1 MIEIVKQIIDF
12 YLRNWKE
19 PTLWDLKID
28 DKTLLERQAN
38 VFVTVYKNGEVR
50 GSAWNVKELEQN
62 LILELLKNT
71 VAAISRDSRFDP
83 VKSSEAG
90 ELRVRV
96 DEIVNRTVLSA
107 WEMKKLDPL
116 KHWLLVIKK
125 DYSKLAV
132 ILPNISWRLMN
143 WEDFYGVLD
152 KKLWENFKEEDY
164 IVYSIETNIYN
175 DL

>member
-19 PTLWDLKID
+19 PTLVDLKIE
-28 DKTLLERQAN
+28 DKTLLERQWN

-62 LILELLKNT
+62 LVLELLRNT
-71 VAAISRDSRFDP
+71 LAAISKDSRFDP
-83 VKSSEAG
+83 VSLSEVS

-107 WEMKKLDPL
+107 WEIKKLDPL
-116 KHWLLVIKK
+116 KHWVLVIKK

-143 WEDFYGVLD
+143 WEDFYWVLD
-152 KKLWENFKEEDY
+152 KKLAEKFKEEDY
-164 IVYSIETNIYN
+164 IVYSIENNIYN